1 MPQRFI
7 DSPPLI
13 KYSDLVTYM
22 IGNEPAPERIQGYA
36 RAAAVTLT
44 VGDRPA
50 DYLAAAKKLAA
61 AWPAQVEF
69 HIGPGGTPSDAIN
82 CVPPAGGSQF
92 AATAIW
98 VKMDIAD
105 SPLEIWKHLAV
116 KLAFNC
122 LSTGTMAA
130 MGRVAGNWMSWV
142 SISNKKLIDR
152 GIRLLVELGGIS
164 YEEAAQRLF
173 AAEEWVESQD
183 WTGKETPCA
192 VQIALERLRKER

>member
-13 KYSDLVTYM
+13 KYSDLITYM

-44 VGDRPA
+44 VGDWPKAFVEAA
-50 DYLAAAKKLAA
+50 DRLAA
-61 AWPAQVEF
+61 AWPERIDF
-69 HIGPGGTPSDAIN
+69 HIGPACNGQDARCPS
-82 CVPPAGGSQF
+82 G
-92 AATAIW
+92 IW
-98 VKMDIAD
+98 VQMPIAD

-192 VQIALERLRKER
+192 VQIALERLRKEK

>member
-1 MPQRFI
+1 MG
-7 DSPPLI
+7 
-13 KYSDLVTYM
+13 
-22 IGNEPAPERIQGYA
+22 GNEPAPERIKGYA

-44 VGDRPA
+44 VGDRPKA
-50 DYLAAAKKLAA
+50 FVEAAGRLAA
-61 AWPAQVEF
+61 AWPERIDF
-69 HIGPGGTPSDAIN
+69 HIGPACNGRSGKSAASPSCASCRGSDTPVASCEGQSI
-82 CVPPAGGSQF
+82 
-92 AATAIW
+92 IW

-192 VQIALERLRKER
+192 VQVALERLRKESR

>member
-1 MPQRFI
+1 M
-7 DSPPLI
+7 
-13 KYSDLVTYM
+13 
-22 IGNEPAPERIQGYA
+22 
-36 RAAAVTLT
+36 
-44 VGDRPA
+44 
-50 DYLAAAKKLAA
+50 
-61 AWPAQVEF
+61 
-69 HIGPGGTPSDAIN
+69 
-82 CVPPAGGSQF
+82 
-92 AATAIW
+92 
-98 VKMDIAD
+98 
-105 SPLEIWKHLAV
+105 

-192 VQIALERLRKER
+192 VQGKATMPTRKARTDLKMPPFALQPGDGRPLARQVVDGLREAVAGGYYSHGDRIPDYRALATALGVSAFVTKAAVRRLALEGVLEACLSRGTFGCAAFRAGHGAATWCSRA